1 MGTKLRSTKRI
12 TAKPSDK
19 SDPKAGVA
27 HSAVAEPASRR
38 TRLAP
43 EERSDQIV
51 RGAIRF
57 FAERGFGG
65 QTRELAQQLG
75 ITQGLLYRYFPT
87 KELLIE
93 RIYEE
98 LFVKRLK
105 PEWEMRLFDRTQ
117 PLLPRLIQFYLHYA
131 TVLHD
136 YEWGRIY
143 LYSGLGG
150 APIAQRFVHQITE
163 GLFRRVIDELRHE
176 FGLPD
181 LAKMPMNE
189 PETELM
195 WGLHGSIFYIG
206 IRVSVYD
213 VAPPSD
219 IPGAVTLLVKNFYE
233 SARTIMRAQ
242 DGKLGGRGNGLV
254 T

>member
-1 MGTKLRSTKRI
+1 MRSTKRI
-12 TAKPSDK
+12 TAKPSNRQTPQ
-19 SDPKAGVA
+19 SGATQASVGA
-27 HSAVAEPASRR
+27 QASRR

-98 LFVKRLK
+98 LFVKRLN
-105 PEWEMRLFDRTQ
+105 PEWETSLFDRTQ
-117 PLLPRLIQFYLHYA
+117 PLLSRLIQFYLNYA

-150 APIAQRFVHQITE
+150 APIAKRFVHQITK
-163 GLFRRVIDELRHE
+163 GLFRRVIDELRYE

-181 LAKMPMNE
+181 IAKVPMSE
-189 PETELM
+189 PESELM
-195 WGLHGSIFYIG
+195 WSLHGSIFYIG
-206 IRVSVYD
+206 IRVSVYG

-233 SARTIMRAQ
+233 SAQIIMRPKVSSRTA
-242 DGKLGGRGNGLV
+242 KSGRKRN